1 MLIGYYLHDLSPFL
15 IRFSESI
22 GIRWYGLAYV
32 AAFIVAYFLLKR
44 FVRLGYSEL
53 KQSQLQDFITYGAL
67 STMAGGRLGYML
79 LYNFEEFINRPQ
91 IFFYFL
97 EGGMAS
103 HGGIAGLIVFTF
115 IYSRK
120 YKVGWRGIGDNLCTV
135 APLGLCFGRFA
146 NFING
151 ELYGRKANVP
161 WAVQFPEEIR
171 EPDFVSP
178 DGLNRSD
185 LIELSPFELPI
196 RPLNP
201 NEMSNNFLFERNT
214 HIIETARENEEV
226 QDILREY
233 LNARHPS
240 QIYQAL
246 LEGLALF
253 IILYFIRKKGPSLHH
268 GILTGTFFIGYAV
281 FRIVG
286 EFFREPSDGYI
297 GSLTRGQ
304 FFSTFM
310 ILIGIVFIA
319 SAYKWP
325 KTTRSLMADE
335 KDSGT

>member
-1 MLIGYYLHDLSPFL
+1 MTIGYYLHDLSPFL
-15 IRFSESI
+15 IRFSESV

-32 AAFIVAYFLLKR
+32 AAFITGYFILKR
-44 FVRLGYSEL
+44 FVLLGYSEL
-53 KQSQLQDFITYGAL
+53 RQSQLQDFITYGAL

-120 YKVGWRGIGDNLCTV
+120 HKVGWRGIGDNLCTV
-135 APLGLCFGRFA
+135 APLGLCFGRLA

-151 ELYGRKANVP
+151 ELYGRKSNVP

-171 EPDFVSP
+171 EPGFVSP
-178 DGLNRSD
+178 EGLSRTDLSNALETSD
-185 LIELSPFELPI
+185 L
-196 RPLNP
+196 
-201 NEMSNNFLFERNT
+201 NEISNKSLFEKDT
-214 HIIETARENEEV
+214 FIIEEARENEAV
-226 QDILREY
+226 QDILRDY

-240 QIYQAL
+240 QIYQAF
-246 LEGLALF
+246 LEWLALF
-253 IILYFIRKKGPSLHH
+253 IILYFIRKKGPALHH

-281 FRIVG
+281 FRIIG

-319 SAYKWP
+319 SSFKWP
-325 KTTRSLMADE
+325 KTTRPPKLDE
-335 KDSGT
+335 KKSED

>member
-1 MLIGYYLHDLSPFL
+1 MLLGYYLHDLSPFL

-22 GIRWYGLAYV
+22 GVRWYGLAYV
-32 AAFIVAYFLLKR
+32 AAFITAYFLLKR

-53 KQSQLQDFITYGAL
+53 RQSQLQDFITYGAL
-67 STMAGGRLGYML
+67 STMAGGRLGYMF

-103 HGGIAGLIVFTF
+103 HGGIAGLIIFTF

-120 YKVGWRGIGDNLCTV
+120 HKVGWRGIGDNLCTV
-135 APLGLCFGRFA
+135 APLGLCFGRLA

-151 ELYGRKANVP
+151 ELYGRKSNVP

-171 EPDFVSP
+171 ESEFASP

-185 LIELSPFELPI
+185 L
-196 RPLNP
+196 
-201 NEMSNNFLFERNT
+201 SNALGPSNFKEVSDKSLFEQDT
-214 HIIETARENEEV
+214 FVIERARESEEV
-226 QDILREY
+226 QGILREY

-253 IILYFIRKKGPSLHH
+253 IILYLIRKKGPSLHH

-281 FRIVG
+281 FRIIG

-325 KTTRSLMADE
+325 KKTRPLAVN
-335 KDSGT
+335 KNDSGT

>member
-1 MLIGYYLHDLSPFL
+1 MLLGYYLHDLSPFL

-22 GIRWYGLAYV
+22 GVRWYGLAYV
-32 AAFIVAYFLLKR
+32 AAFITAYFLLKR

-53 KQSQLQDFITYGAL
+53 RQSQLQDFITYGAL
-67 STMAGGRLGYML
+67 STMAGGRLGYMF

-103 HGGIAGLIVFTF
+103 HGGIAGLIIFTF

-120 YKVGWRGIGDNLCTV
+120 HKVGWRGIGDNLCTV
-135 APLGLCFGRFA
+135 APLGLCFGRLA

-151 ELYGRKANVP
+151 ELYGRKSNVP

-171 EPDFVSP
+171 ESEFASP
-178 DGLNRSD
+178 DGLNRSG
-185 LIELSPFELPI
+185 LSNALGP
-196 RPLNP
+196 
-201 NEMSNNFLFERNT
+201 SNFKEVSDKSLFEQDT
-214 HIIETARENEEV
+214 FVIERARESEEV
-226 QDILREY
+226 QGILREY

-253 IILYFIRKKGPSLHH
+253 IILYLIRKKGPSLHH

-281 FRIVG
+281 FRIIG

-325 KTTRSLMADE
+325 KKTRPL
-335 KDSGT
+335 KVNGNNSGT

>member
-15 IRFSESI
+15 VRFSESI

-32 AAFIVAYFLLKR
+32 AAFIAAYFLLKR

-53 KQSQLQDFITYGAL
+53 QQSQLQDFITYGAL
-67 STMAGGRLGYML
+67 STMAGGRLGYMF
-79 LYNFEEFINRPQ
+79 LYNFEEFISRPQ

-103 HGGIAGLIVFTF
+103 HGGIAGLVLFTF

-151 ELYGRKANVP
+151 ELYGRKSSFP

-171 EPDFVSP
+171 ESDFVSP
-178 DGLNRSD
+178 EGLSRTDLSNALGPSNFTEVSD
-185 LIELSPFELPI
+185 KS
-196 RPLNP
+196 
-201 NEMSNNFLFERNT
+201 LFEQDT
-214 HIIETARENEEV
+214 FVIDTARENEEV
-226 QDILREY
+226 QDVLREY

-253 IILYFIRKKGPSLHH
+253 VILYFIRKKGPSLRH

-281 FRIVG
+281 FRIIG
-286 EFFREPSDGYI
+286 ECFREPSDGYI

-310 ILIGIVFIA
+310 ILIGIIFIA
-319 SAYKWP
+319 SAFKWP
-325 KTTRSLMADE
+325 KKTRPLTVNE
-335 KDSGT
+335 NNLGT